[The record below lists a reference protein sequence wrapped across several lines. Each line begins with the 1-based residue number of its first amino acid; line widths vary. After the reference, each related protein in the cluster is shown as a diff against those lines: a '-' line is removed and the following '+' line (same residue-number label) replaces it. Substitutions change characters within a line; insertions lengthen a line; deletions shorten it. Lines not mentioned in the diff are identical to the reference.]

1 MFVLNIH
8 GDTSLNNVDLLDILV
23 QKAAQESKAL
33 IQEAVAGSDMVF
45 ITVCVH
51 FIN

>member
-1 MFVLNIH
+1 M
-8 GDTSLNNVDLLDILV
+8 

-45 ITVCVH
+45 ITVSAH
-51 FIN
+51 YIN

>member
-1 MFVLNIH
+1 LFVLNIH
-8 GDTSLNNVDLLDILV
+8 GDTLLNNVDLLDILL

-45 ITVCVH
+45 ITVCAH
-51 FIN
+51 LIN